1 MISLHSSSQTY
12 LEKNVIRPINVES
25 TAIGAAFLA
34 GLGAGLWKSKDELK
48 ELVKVGQ
55 VFTPNSSEN
64 KAKKNL
70 DGWHMAVETTIG
82 RKIN

>member
-1 MISLHSSSQTY
+1 MQFQADITGKKLI
-12 LEKNVIRPINVES
+12 KPVIAET
-25 TAIGAAFLA
+25 TALGAAFLA
-34 GLGAGLWKSKDELK
+34 GLAVGFWKSKDELK

-70 DGWHMAVETTIG
+70 DGWHRAVETTIG